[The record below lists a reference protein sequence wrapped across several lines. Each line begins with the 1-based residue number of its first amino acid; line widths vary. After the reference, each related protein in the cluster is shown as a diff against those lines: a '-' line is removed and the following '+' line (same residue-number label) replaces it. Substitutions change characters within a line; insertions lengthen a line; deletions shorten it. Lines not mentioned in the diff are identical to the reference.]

1 MRPFVC
7 VIVLLSGGQDSTT
20 CLFWAAQHFDPH
32 RIVALSI
39 NYGQRHAAELDAA
52 ERVLE
57 VFKARH
63 PKIEV
68 IHEVVNV
75 GPILAG
81 TSPLTDHSRAVGTY
95 EGVKVLP
102 GGLEATFVP
111 ARNVL
116 FLTLA
121 GNRAVVHDAEHIV
134 TGTAQEDFGGY
145 PDCRAGFI
153 DRMEEALNQGLYLDG
168 GAARRL
174 RLWTPL
180 MFLSKAETVGMAAGL
195 DGCVEALAYSHTCY
209 QGSVPPC
216 GSCHACLLRGKGF
229 RAAGLEDPLVAR
241 MKMEGRLDPSWSYPE

>member
-1 MRPFVC
+1 VT

-20 CLFWAAQHFDPH
+20 CLFWAARQFEPD

-39 NYGQRHAAELDAA
+39 NYGQRHAAELESA
-52 ERVLE
+52 EKVVE
-57 VFKARH
+57 VFKAHH

-68 IHEVVNV
+68 VREVVNV

-95 EGVKVLP
+95 EGVKALP

-111 ARNVL
+111 GRNIL

-121 GNRAVVHDAEHIV
+121 GNRAVVYEAQHVV

-145 PDCRAGFI
+145 PDCRADFI
-153 DRMEEALNQGLYLDG
+153 DRMERALDYGLFLEREQGKIK
-168 GAARRL
+168 
-174 RLWTPL
+174 LWTPL
-180 MFLSKAETVGMAAGL
+180 MFLTKAETVGMAAGL
-195 DGCVEALAYSHTCY
+195 EGCVEALAFSHTCY
-209 QGSVPPC
+209 QGAVPPC

-229 RAAGLEDPLVAR
+229 RAAGLEDPLVTRLKA
-241 MKMEGRLDPSWSYPE
+241 EGRLDPSWTYPE